1 MSAMTFIDNPWFY
14 LFGAF
19 AVLLAGISK
28 AGTGTGLG
36 GLAVPLMTLAIPAP
50 QAAAIMLPVLL
61 AIDAFTLWKF
71 RGKFDKP
78 LLKQLLPAGLLGI
91 LIGTL
96 LFKHVDGNL
105 VRLLIG
111 IEAVTFA
118 TIRLA
123 SLQKF
128 NLAEPTK
135 RSGPKAWLW
144 ITMAGFTSFIGHA
157 GGPPYQQYVVPLKL
171 DKVIFVGTATIFFSV
186 MNFAKL
192 LPYGY
197 LGLLDLRNIGTSIV
211 LMPLIPVGVYI
222 GLNVLKKLN
231 QETFNLVM
239 TLSLLIVGLKLMFD
253 GAMAYL

>member
-1 MSAMTFIDNPWFY
+1 MTLIDNPWFY

-36 GLAVPLMTLAIPAP
+36 GLAVPLMALAIPAP

-61 AIDAFTLWKF
+61 AIDGFTLWKF
-71 RGKFDKP
+71 RGQFDKA
-78 LLKQLLPAGLLGI
+78 LLKQLLPAGVLGI
-91 LIGTL
+91 VIGTL

-111 IEAVTFA
+111 IEAVIFA
-118 TIRLA
+118 TVRLA

-128 NLAEPTK
+128 NAAEPKK
-135 RSGPKAWLW
+135 RSGPAAWLW

-171 DKVIFVGTATIFFSV
+171 DKVIYVGTATVFFAV
-186 MNFAKL
+186 INFAKL
-192 LPYGY
+192 VPYGY
-197 LGLLDLRNIGTSIV
+197 LGLLDMRNMLTSMA
-211 LMPLIPVGVYI
+211 LMPLIPIGVYI

-239 TLSLLIVGLKLMFD
+239 TLSLLIVGLKLIFD
-253 GAMAYL
+253 GARAYL

>member
-1 MSAMTFIDNPWFY
+1 MLPMTFIDNPWFY
-14 LFGAF
+14 LFGAI

-36 GLAVPLMTLAIPAP
+36 GLAVPFMTLAIPAP

-61 AIDAFTLWKF
+61 AIDSFTLWKF
-71 RGKFDKP
+71 RGQYDRP
-78 LLKQLLPAGLLGI
+78 LLKQMLPAGLLGI

-111 IEAVTFA
+111 IEAVIFA

-128 NLAEPTK
+128 NAAEPMK

-186 MNFAKL
+186 MNFVKL
-192 LPYGY
+192 VPYGY

-253 GAMAYL
+253 GVRAYV

>member
-1 MSAMTFIDNPWFY
+1 
-14 LFGAF
+14 
-19 AVLLAGISK
+19 
-28 AGTGTGLG
+28 
-36 GLAVPLMTLAIPAP
+36 
-50 QAAAIMLPVLL
+50 
-61 AIDAFTLWKF
+61 
-71 RGKFDKP
+71 
-78 LLKQLLPAGLLGI
+78 
-91 LIGTL
+91 
-96 LFKHVDGNL
+96 
-105 VRLLIG
+105 
-111 IEAVTFA
+111 
-118 TIRLA
+118 
-123 SLQKF
+123 
-128 NLAEPTK
+128 
-135 RSGPKAWLW
+135 
-144 ITMAGFTSFIGHA
+144 
-157 GGPPYQQYVVPLKL
+157 VPLKL

>member
-1 MSAMTFIDNPWFY
+1 MTLIDNPWFY
-14 LFGAF
+14 IFGAF

-71 RGKFDKP
+71 RGQFDKP
-78 LLKQLLPAGLLGI
+78 LLRQMLPAGLLGI
-91 LIGTL
+91 LVGTL

-128 NLAEPTK
+128 SAAEPAK

-144 ITMAGFTSFIGHA
+144 ITMAGFTSFIGH
-157 GGPPYQQYVVPLKL
+157 VVPLKL
-171 DKVIFVGTATIFFSV
+171 DKVIFVGTATIFFAV
-186 MNFAKL
+186 MNFTKL
-192 LPYGY
+192 VPYGY
-197 LGLLDLRNIGTSIV
+197 LGLLDMRNMATSIV

-231 QETFNLVM
+231 QETFNLMM

-253 GAMAYL
+253 GARAYL

>member
-1 MSAMTFIDNPWFY
+1 MLAMTLIDNPWFY
-14 LFGAF
+14 LFGAMG
-19 AVLLAGISK
+19 VLLAGISK

-61 AIDAFTLWKF
+61 AIDAFTLWQF
-71 RGKFDKP
+71 RGKYDRA
-78 LLKQLLPAGLLGI
+78 LIKQILPAGLLGI

-105 VRLLIG
+105 VRLVIG
-111 IEAVTFA
+111 VEAVIFA

-128 NLAEPTK
+128 NAAEPTQ
-135 RSGPKAWLW
+135 RSTVRAWIW
-144 ITMAGFTSFIGHA
+144 TTMAGFTSFIGHA
-157 GGPPYQQYVVPLKL
+157 GGPPYQQYIIPLKL
-171 DKVIFVGTATIFFSV
+171 DKVIYVGTATIFFAV

-192 LPYGY
+192 VPYGY
-197 LGLLDLRNIGTSIV
+197 LGLLDTRNILTSIA
-211 LMPLIPVGVYI
+211 LMPLIPVGVYV

-239 TLSLLIVGLKLMFD
+239 TLSLLIVGLKLVFD
-253 GAMAYL
+253 GARGYF